1 MNEVIQEMK
10 ARLAALNPRHLEI
23 VDESALH
30 AGHAGA
36 KSGGHFQLTLVSPAG
51 GWLPPGWGRHPG
63 YGHGLLYYRPGPP
76 GAAGWPAGVGN
87 VRVTYTAGYDVP
99 PPDVLFAMAQVA
111 GNLLNLLRW
120 PLRAR
125 S

>member
-36 KSGGHFQLTLVSPAG
+36 KSGGHFQLTLVSPAFSG
-51 GWLPPGWGRHPG
+51 QTPVARHRLVYQTLGDMMSGRIHA
-63 YGHGLLYYRPGPP
+63 LSI
-76 GAAGWPAGVGN
+76 
-87 VRVTYTAGYDVP
+87 TALAP
-99 PPDVLFAMAQVA
+99 EE
-111 GNLLNLLRW
+111 R
-120 PLRAR
+120 
-125 S
+125 